1 MRGVILGMCGVVAAG
16 VFLAMYLSVWRTR
29 DHPRRGAAFRQHI
42 LSELV
47 WVTIPMLMLI
57 AAALPA
63 VIVVMLGSA
72 AH

>member
-1 MRGVILGMCGVVAAG
+1 VRHLILGMCGVVAAG

-29 DHPRRGAAFRQHI
+29 DHPGRGAAFRQHI